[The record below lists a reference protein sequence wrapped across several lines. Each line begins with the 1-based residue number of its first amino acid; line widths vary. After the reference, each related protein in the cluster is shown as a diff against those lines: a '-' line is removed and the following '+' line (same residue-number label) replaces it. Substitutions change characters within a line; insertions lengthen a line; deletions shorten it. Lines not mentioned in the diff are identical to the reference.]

1 MYNKGNE
8 RRGSNHVRKTK
19 MAYVIKT
26 TDGVVVRKIASKD
39 YTYARV
45 GREVETNKVIYTGSC
60 STKFKAEDLY
70 ERYDTETGNLLRF
83 KWEAV
88 IPTLIEKKG
97 GQN

>member
-26 TDGVVVRKIASKD
+26 TDGVVVRKIASKP
-39 YTYARV
+39 YIYARV
-45 GREVETNKVIYTGSC
+45 VREVETNKVVGIFSC
-60 STKFKAEDLY
+60 STKFKAEDLKH
-70 ERYDTETGNLLRF
+70 YDSKTGDLLLC

-88 IPTLIEKKG
+88 IPTLIK
-97 GQN
+97 NNL